1 MGVYDRRYARSGSN
15 PLSQLEARAR
25 RSGACIATMASVLA
39 AVLLAGCAREESVVG
54 LELELLVE
62 QQDTFLGRLVRTSG
76 TVRMHDSPRHFWL
89 EDDALNRVGLVPAQ
103 SMEAWLGEEV
113 EIVGRFGFAAD
124 TGRTIQVQQVRRKD
138 HGDEEHENIEHEVGE
153 QR

>member
-1 MGVYDRRYARSGSN
+1 MRYVDVLK
-15 PLSQLEARAR
+15 LSQSDARPR
-25 RSGACIATMASVLA
+25 RSATGIATMAGVLI
-39 AVLLAGCAREESVVG
+39 AVLLVGCAREESVVG

-89 EDDALNRVGLVPAQ
+89 EDDARNRVGLVPAQ
-103 SMEAWLGEEV
+103 SVEAWLGEEV

-124 TGRTIQVQQVRRKD
+124 TGRTIQVQQVRRQD
-138 HGDEEHENIEHEVGE
+138 HGDEEHENIEREIDGHEVGE